1 MYKMQNLNLNY
12 NFSVAPMMGVTTS
25 SARYMYRLISS
36 EAILFTEMIASQ
48 ALYRGDH
55 EKLLKKQSLES
66 PVVLQVGGS
75 NSDLLR
81 YSTNLAN
88 QYSYQGINL
97 NVGCPSKKV
106 SQGKMGACLMKEA
119 SLVKECVSSM
129 IKESSIDVSLKCR
142 IGVDEF
148 ESYDFFKEFIS
159 IVAESGCKIIF
170 VHARKAFLKGLD
182 PKKNRTIP
190 PLKYE
195 FVHQIKQDYPDLKFI
210 MNGGL
215 NSIEECHTQLK
226 YVDGVMVGRAIQ
238 ANPFFLEKIDNE
250 FYGKDLKT
258 IDKIFIVK
266 KYFNYIKNNVESVST
281 YELLSPLLAL
291 CFGVPGSKKF
301 KQQVNDLIR
310 ARDIK
315 SLENTYLNLLAA

>member
-1 MYKMQNLNLNY
+1 MQNLNLNY

-75 NSDLLR
+75 NSDLLK

-88 QYSYQGINL
+88 QYGYQGINL

-159 IVAESGCKIIF
+159 TVAESGCKIIF

>member
-1 MYKMQNLNLNY
+1 MQNLNLNY

-88 QYSYQGINL
+88 QYNYQGINL

-159 IVAESGCKIIF
+159 TVAESGCKIIF

-195 FVHQIKQDYPDLKFI
+195 FVYQIKQDYPDLKFI

>member
-1 MYKMQNLNLNY
+1 MQNLNLNY

-75 NSDLLR
+75 DSDLLK

-119 SLVKECVSSM
+119 NLVKKCVSSM

-159 IVAESGCKIIF
+159 TVAESGCKIIF
-170 VHARKAFLKGLD
+170 VHARKAFLKGFD

-190 PLKYE
+190 PLKYK
-195 FVHQIKQDYPDLKFI
+195 FVHQIKKDYPNLKFI

-215 NSIEECHTQLK
+215 NSIEECHNQLK
-226 YVDGVMVGRAIQ
+226 YVDGVMVGRAVQ

-258 IDKIFIVK
+258 IDKIFIVR
-266 KYFNYIKNNVESVST
+266 KYFKYIKNNVELVST

-315 SLENTYLNLLAA
+315 SLEDTYLNLLAA

>member
-1 MYKMQNLNLNY
+1 MQNLNLNY

-159 IVAESGCKIIF
+159 TVAESGCKIIF

-266 KYFNYIKNNVESVST
+266 KYFNYIKNNVELVST

>member
-1 MYKMQNLNLNY
+1 MQNLNLNY

-36 EAILFTEMIASQ
+36 EAILFTEMITSQ

-159 IVAESGCKIIF
+159 TVAESGCKIIF

>member
-1 MYKMQNLNLNY
+1 MQNLNLNY

-75 NSDLLR
+75 NSDLLK

-159 IVAESGCKIIF
+159 TVAESGCKIIF

-190 PLKYE
+190 PLKYK

>member
-1 MYKMQNLNLNY
+1 
-12 NFSVAPMMGVTTS
+12 
-25 SARYMYRLISS
+25 MYRLISS

-88 QYSYQGINL
+88 KYSYQGINL

-159 IVAESGCKIIF
+159 TVAESGCKIIF

>member
-1 MYKMQNLNLNY
+1 MQNLNLNY

-159 IVAESGCKIIF
+159 TVAESGCKIIF

-190 PLKYE
+190 PLKYK

>member
-1 MYKMQNLNLNY
+1 MQNLNLNY

-75 NSDLLR
+75 NSDLLK

-159 IVAESGCKIIF
+159 TVAESGCKIIF

>member
-1 MYKMQNLNLNY
+1 MQNLKLNY

-97 NVGCPSKKV
+97 NVGC
-106 SQGKMGACLMKEA
+106 LMKEA

-159 IVAESGCKIIF
+159 TVAESGCKIIF

>member
-1 MYKMQNLNLNY
+1 MQNLNLNY

-159 IVAESGCKIIF
+159 TVAESGCKIIF

-215 NSIEECHTQLK
+215 NSIKECHTQLK

-291 CFGVPGSKKF
+291 CFVVPGSKKF

>member
-1 MYKMQNLNLNY
+1 MQNLNLNY

-88 QYSYQGINL
+88 QYNYQGINL

-119 SLVKECVSSM
+119 NLVKECVSSM

-159 IVAESGCKIIF
+159 TVAESGCKIIF

-315 SLENTYLNLLAA
+315 SLEDTYLNLLAA

>member
-1 MYKMQNLNLNY
+1 MQNLNLNY

-66 PVVLQVGGS
+66 PVILQIGGS

-88 QYSYQGINL
+88 QYNYQGINL

-159 IVAESGCKIIF
+159 TVAESGCKIIF

>member
-1 MYKMQNLNLNY
+1 MQNLNLNY

-75 NSDLLR
+75 NSDLLK

-119 SLVKECVSSM
+119 NLVKECVSSM

-159 IVAESGCKIIF
+159 TVAESGCKIIF

-215 NSIEECHTQLK
+215 NSIKECHEQLR

-315 SLENTYLNLLAA
+315 SLEDTYLNLLAA

>member
-1 MYKMQNLNLNY
+1 MQNLNLNY

-66 PVVLQVGGS
+66 PVILQIGGS

-88 QYSYQGINL
+88 QYNYQGINL

-106 SQGKMGACLMKEA
+106 SQGKMGVCLMKEA
-119 SLVKECVSSM
+119 NLVKECVSGM

-159 IVAESGCKIIF
+159 TVAESGCKIIF

-195 FVHQIKQDYPDLKFI
+195 FVHQIKQDYPDLKFV

-215 NSIEECHTQLK
+215 NSIGECHRQLK

-250 FYGKDLKT
+250 FYGKGLKT
-258 IDKIFIVK
+258 IDKVFIVK